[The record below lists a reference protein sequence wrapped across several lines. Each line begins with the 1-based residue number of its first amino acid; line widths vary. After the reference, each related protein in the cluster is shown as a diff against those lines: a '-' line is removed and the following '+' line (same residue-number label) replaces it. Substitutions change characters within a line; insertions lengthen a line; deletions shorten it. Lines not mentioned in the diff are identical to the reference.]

1 MVQLCAILGV
11 SLLAYMAAAWA
22 AGKLLGLSETDFYI
36 LFGALTALGVIAA
49 AVIVWWKMRQQEHA
63 DVAADAPLD
72 PNDEIDGLIREAES
86 KLASSQM
93 GKGATIGTLPVVL
106 VMGEQGA
113 AKTSTVLNSGLEPE
127 LLAGVVHHDNQVTPT
142 RTANVWLAKGTV
154 FAEAGA
160 KLLGEQSRW
169 IRLVKRLKPGSLKS
183 MVGGNSQAPRAAV
196 ICVNAEMFTQQ
207 GSADYFATAARTA
220 QTRLG
225 EISQALGISF
235 PVYVL
240 FTRCDRLPFF
250 TDYVRGLSNDEAGQ
264 VLGCTLPLHNVQA
277 GVYAEEETRRLVS
290 AFDALFYSLA
300 DKRLMLLPRESDPS
314 KTPGAYEFPREFRKL
329 RNSIVQLLV
338 DIGRPSQLRTSP
350 FLRGFYFTGVRPV
363 TVQDTPLPN
372 AAPSASTAKAAGHA
386 TGMFQAMRP
395 GAAAQPQQQYV
406 GSKRVPQWVFVS
418 RLFNQV
424 ILQDRS
430 ALAASGSS
438 TKTSGLQRMLL
449 IGACL
454 LMFFLAIGFT
464 VSFFRNRTMVNNA
477 VAAAEAIPQTEAAG
491 ASLASLGSLEKLE
504 TLRQAL
510 EQVTLTR
517 STVIRSAWV
526 GCCSRAM
533 NYIRISG
540 RRTTTSSGNCCSR
553 RGRARY
559 ALTSRSC
566 PGLPPRPTTTVCPTT
581 SSKAI

>member
-1 MVQLCAILGV
+1 M
-11 SLLAYMAAAWA
+11 
-22 AGKLLGLSETDFYI
+22 
-36 LFGALTALGVIAA
+36 
-49 AVIVWWKMRQQEHA
+49 
-63 DVAADAPLD
+63 
-72 PNDEIDGLIREAES
+72 
-86 KLASSQM
+86 
-93 GKGATIGTLPVVL
+93 
-106 VMGEQGA
+106 
-113 AKTSTVLNSGLEPE
+113 
-127 LLAGVVHHDNQVTPT
+127 
-142 RTANVWLAKGTV
+142 
-154 FAEAGA
+154 
-160 KLLGEQSRW
+160 
-169 IRLVKRLKPGSLKS
+169 
-183 MVGGNSQAPRAAV
+183 
-196 ICVNAEMFTQQ
+196 
-207 GSADYFATAARTA
+207 
-220 QTRLG
+220 
-225 EISQALGISF
+225 
-235 PVYVL
+235 
-240 FTRCDRLPFF
+240 
-250 TDYVRGLSNDEAGQ
+250 
-264 VLGCTLPLHNVQA
+264 
-277 GVYAEEETRRLVS
+277 YAEEETRRLVS

-510 EQVTLTR
+510 EQVTAYKIDGHPLSMGWMLFAGDELYPHLR
-517 STVIRSAWV
+517 KAYYNKF
-526 GCCSRAM
+526 GQLLFAQ
-533 NYIRISG
+533 G
-540 RRTTTSSGNCCSR
+540 QGALRTH
-553 RGRARY
+553 
-559 ALTSRSC
+559 LQKL
-566 PGLPPRPTTTVCPTT
+566 PGVPPRLTTTVCPTT